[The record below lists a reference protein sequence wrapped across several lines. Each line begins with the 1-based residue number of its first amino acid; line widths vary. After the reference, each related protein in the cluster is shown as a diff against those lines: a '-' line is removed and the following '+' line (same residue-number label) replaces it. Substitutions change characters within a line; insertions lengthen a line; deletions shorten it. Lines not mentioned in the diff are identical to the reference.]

1 MVELLPPMELLKADF
16 EKYIKRDENPLR
28 KMDPNFPVSPNK
40 HSKSDPVHHALS
52 IIDSSTDNDLVCL
65 AYRALYKSSMG
76 GSQLLEILKKH
87 QRHVVLLTSAKN
99 WKQAQSELVTLRA
112 VFTSSKRYLKV
123 SWLEFLSGID
133 PLATFPVSLVASY
146 HFLVFQTLL
155 QCISSNVLSILK
167 EQGEL
172 NTGIFIKAAQ
182 AFLGTS
188 NVVIWLEKCTD
199 TETKLKYY
207 GNCVK
212 MLEGL
217 LKVGE
222 FIEKKDSGVAQ
233 TVKSSLLLLRLKAME
248 FKLKAGLDVHNEE
261 LPQLSNESR
270 PFLQDLEI
278 ATGESGKS
286 HLAFL
291 RKLHEILESSASSPE
306 ANFTNFKLA
315 QIAKKLTQ
323 KIDIETLK
331 ALQLYVK
338 LSKLPKTDLRCH
350 QQILQIL
357 VKFENLGNEK
367 LGLPL
372 MDAYNHQIQNQA
384 DKDLGNSIESLVS
397 ELSALLA
404 LLNQPERLKLL
415 ESKCFSHYK
424 SSSLKISLAKTI
436 EIQMHYATLLSDA
449 EFTKLRVRIERCILS
464 LARKDCA
471 EETLGLAFKFVEKF
485 QNQLPNSSLSRLMES
500 VACCFTRIP
509 HFAEFWF
516 GRKLNLSE
524 ETKSIC
530 FMSLVDSVK
539 TEALVGIS
547 KKSIVPQL
555 ISYLHLQDQSLHLK
569 CLYHASQALRVTID
583 VSGQPAVDNIDH
595 LYLSGIKTQLLNI
608 VCNQIDTLKEIEYH
622 FTQWAGTTKQIEKE
636 EGGIVLSTIT
646 QLFCLGYYKLAW
658 SLLTVMRKSLKI
670 SENNLKLELS
680 FLSLDCLLQLS
691 EFPLVPDL
699 LREAGDVMKSM
710 HSQNEAVDCNH
721 LIRWKLIQ
729 LEYFV
734 KMQDEAKFE
743 AKFKDIERLMS
754 RYPEYNLKAENS
766 TISLDRRLQCLFH
779 LSKFLISTSYHNSES
794 GSYILAFKNLKLAM
808 KLLGSMLRRLQTSR
822 DLQDLKVET
831 EVTLCFCYRQA
842 FQLCRHLGLLKDA
855 KFYLDELEKL
865 STTIQNPNLEGYSYL
880 FLAYANAFVGR
891 QSMSVSSLK
900 RGREISNLMSSDV
913 LQVLSLSVSIV
924 QRHFFEPEKAI
935 SSEESITLQNMIS
948 EVKNSSL
955 SYLPF
960 CPKVITDFV
969 DDCQSSL
976 SSKST
981 LLHLNEEVTHKR
993 QMISKAMSVVSQ
1005 NLQDACSLLANEKN
1019 IDFDEL
1025 VKLIPHFSL
1034 LNTGQELGDIQR
1046 ILFHSKDIL
1055 QNCLDRLAHLEVHRA
1070 KQINA
1075 MFSRCVFL
1083 LSFVAEMVK
1092 DGAENLLNSV
1102 YSLLDLPKRL
1112 PYINQREMMEIHNIM
1127 SDHGNELLP
1136 MLHNDCHTQS
1146 LLDYDQNL
1154 RKLLPS
1160 GWVVVTIDVCTISG
1174 DLVLSKFTAGDSHP
1188 VLYKMPLRNS
1198 LAQMSFGD
1206 INSEL
1211 KRIIAKSNLSTS
1223 AKVTSQVKSKEDRKK
1238 WWELRFGL
1246 DLQLKKLLDDVEQN
1260 IIGSFS
1266 GIFSH
1271 PDRSSESYK
1280 TFSMK
1285 LTKIWQTV
1293 GKFNK
1298 TFCLEENLV
1307 DMFFFTRPRS
1317 FDGRFDAS
1325 KLEDLVAF
1333 TARELQ
1339 VKLTNLA
1346 KLYSQL
1352 ELLCDPVEEPVS
1364 SSSHLVLIPS
1374 TSCCSFPWESLNVM
1388 KNKSV
1393 SRLPS
1398 VDMLSTLLGKHANHM
1413 FVETKPQQIH
1423 TLVNPGQDLKRT
1435 QARFEPIFK
1444 QAGISGLFGCQPEE
1458 NELLLEIFN
1467 SKLYIYL
1474 GHGGGEQYYRS
1485 STMLKSHFGSCHDL
1499 PPAILMGCSSGAYEE
1514 NGELE
1519 PTSNVFN
1526 WLICGSPMVVTNLW
1540 DITDKDIDNFSQAVF
1555 TKWGLL
1561 PLPDNGKCEENIS
1574 LAVMSS
1580 RSACTLRYL
1589 NGAAP
1594 VLHGLPLGFR

>member
-1 MVELLPPMELLKADF
+1 MELLRAEF
-16 EKYIKRDENPLR
+16 ENYINRDENPLR
-28 KMDPNFPVSPNK
+28 KIDSNFSNPSKN
-40 HSKSDPVHHALS
+40 HSKSDPVHHALR

-76 GSQLLEILKKH
+76 ASQLLEILKKH
-87 QRHVVLLTSAKN
+87 QRHVILLTSAKN
-99 WKQAQSELVTLRA
+99 WKQAQKELATLRA
-112 VFTSSKRYLKV
+112 VFKSSKRYLKV
-123 SWLEFLSGID
+123 SWLDFLTGID

-167 EQGEL
+167 EQGEF
-172 NTGIFIKAAQ
+172 NTGIFMRAAQ
-182 AFLGTS
+182 AFLETS
-188 NVVIWLEKCTD
+188 NVVIWLEKCTE

-212 MLEGL
+212 MLEGM
-217 LKVGE
+217 LKVGD
-222 FIEKKDSGVAQ
+222 FIKRKDSGMTQ
-233 TVKSSLLLLRLKAME
+233 TLGLSLSLLKLKVME
-248 FKLKAGLDVHNEE
+248 FKLKLGSDIQYEE
-261 LPQLSNESR
+261 LPQLSNDTR
-270 PFLQDLEI
+270 PFLKDLKNAIDGSEKKHP
-278 ATGESGKS
+278 T
-286 HLAFL
+286 FL
-291 RKLHEILESSASSPE
+291 RKLSEVLESSTVSLDSE
-306 ANFTNFKLA
+306 STNSKLA
-315 QIAKKLTQ
+315 QIAKRLTQ
-323 KIDIETLK
+323 KIDTETLK
-331 ALQLYVK
+331 DLQLHVK
-338 LSKLPKTDLRCH
+338 LSKLAKADLHYH
-350 QQILQIL
+350 QQILQIIC
-357 VKFENLGNEK
+357 ETEILGDEK
-367 LGLPL
+367 LVLSL
-372 MDAYNHQIQNQA
+372 MDAYSHQIQNQT
-384 DKDLGNSIESLVS
+384 DLDLGSSIENLVS
-397 ELSALLA
+397 ELSVILA
-404 LLNQPERLKLL
+404 RLNQPKRLKLL
-415 ESKCFSHYK
+415 ESRCFSHYK
-424 SSSLKISLAKTI
+424 SSSLQVSLAKTVEI
-436 EIQMHYATLLSDA
+436 EIHYATLASDA
-449 EFTKLRVRIERCILS
+449 EFAKIRVIIERCLLS

-471 EETLGLAFKFVEKF
+471 EETLRLALNFVEKF
-485 QNQLPNSSLSRLMES
+485 QDTLPKSSLSRLIGS
-500 VACCFTRIP
+500 IACCFAKQP
-509 HFAEFWF
+509 HCGDIWF
-516 GRKLNLSE
+516 GRKLSLE
-524 ETKSIC
+524 DETKTIC
-530 FMSLVDSVK
+530 FVAFVDSFK
-539 TEALVGIS
+539 AESLLEILE
-547 KKSIVPQL
+547 KPIVNQFV
-555 ISYLHLQDQSLHLK
+555 SCLHLQDQSLNLK
-569 CLYHASQALRVTID
+569 CLYHASQIFQVTID
-583 VSGQPAVDNIDH
+583 VSRLSAVDETDH
-595 LYLSGIKTQLLNI
+595 LLLAGIKTKLLNI
-608 VCNQIDTLKEIEYH
+608 VEDQTRTLKEIEH
-622 FTQWAGTTKQIEKE
+622 HLSQFTTLTKLIEKE
-636 EGGIVLSTIT
+636 DGAIALSTIR
-646 QLFCLGYYKLAW
+646 QLLCLGYYKHAR
-658 SLLTVMRKSLKI
+658 SLLTLMRESLKI
-670 SENNLKLELS
+670 SENKLKLEIT

-691 EFPLVPDL
+691 DFPSVPDL

-710 HSQNEAVDCNH
+710 HSKNESVDCNY

-729 LEYFV
+729 LEYFA

-743 AKFKDIERLMS
+743 AKFKDIENLML
-754 RYPEYNLKAENS
+754 RYPEYNLKADNS
-766 TISLDRRLQCLFH
+766 TISLDRRLRCLLH
-779 LSKFLISTSYHNSES
+779 LSRFLILTSDHNSEC
-794 GSYILAFKNLKLAM
+794 GSYVLALKNLKLAM
-808 KLLGSMLRRLQTSR
+808 KLLTSMMRRLETSK
-822 DLQDLKVET
+822 DLQDLKTET

-865 STTIQNPNLEGYSYL
+865 NTAVQNPNLKGYNYL

-891 QSMSVSSLK
+891 QPISVLQAE
-900 RGREISNLMSSDV
+900 RGEEIANSVNSDV
-913 LQVLSLSVSIV
+913 LRVFGLSVSIM
-924 QRHFFEPEKAI
+924 QRHFSEPEKAV
-935 SSEESITLQNMIS
+935 SSEEFLKLQNLIC
-948 EVKNSSL
+948 EVKNPSL
-955 SYLPF
+955 CYLPF
-960 CPKVITDFV
+960 SLKVVSDFV
-969 DDCQSSL
+969 DDCQSSF

-981 LLHLNEEVTHKR
+981 PLHLNEEVSHKR

-1005 NLQDACSLLANEKN
+1005 NLQDACSLLAHEKN

-1025 VKLIPHFSL
+1025 IKLIPHFSL
-1034 LNTGQELGDIQR
+1034 LNTSQELGEVQK
-1046 ILFHSKDIL
+1046 ILFDCKEIL
-1055 QNCLDRLAHLEVHRA
+1055 QNCLDRFAHLEVRRA

-1083 LSFVAEMVK
+1083 LSFVAEMVR
-1092 DGAENLLNSV
+1092 DGAESLLNSV

-1112 PYINQREMMEIHNIM
+1112 PYINQRKMMELQSLV

-1136 MLHNDCHTQS
+1136 VLRNDSQTES
-1146 LLDYDQNL
+1146 LLDFDQKL
-1154 RKLLPS
+1154 RILLPS
-1160 GWVVVTIDVCTISG
+1160 SWIVVTIDVCTISG
-1174 DLVLSKFTAGDSHP
+1174 DLVLSKLTAGSPHP

-1211 KRIIAKSNLSTS
+1211 KRIIAKSNMSTS

-1271 PDRSSESYK
+1271 PERSSESYRK
-1280 TFSMK
+1280 FSVK
-1285 LTKIWQTV
+1285 LTKIWQMV

-1298 TFCLEENLV
+1298 SFCLEENLV
-1307 DMFFFTRPRS
+1307 DMFFFAKPTSP
-1317 FDGRFDAS
+1317 DGRFDAS
-1325 KLEDLVAF
+1325 KLEDLVIF

-1352 ELLCDPVEEPVS
+1352 EALYDSVEEPVS

-1398 VDMLSTLLGKHANHM
+1398 VDMLSALLEKYANNM
-1413 FVETKPQQIH
+1413 FVETKPDQIYS
-1423 TLVNPGQDLKRT
+1423 LVNPGQDLKRT
-1435 QARFEPIFK
+1435 QARFEPIFN
-1444 QAGISGLFGCQPEE
+1444 QAGISGLYGSKPEE
-1458 NELLLEIFN
+1458 NELLLEIFG
-1467 SKLYIYL
+1467 SKLYVYL

-1485 STMLKSHFGSCHDL
+1485 STMLKSHFESCQDL

-1574 LAVMSS
+1574 LAIMSS